1 FAEIGVDYQSLPSI
15 CESRKA
21 FGHAT
26 EKCKAKMPVED
37 SEGWIRVG
45 KGKGKAPETHGG
57 GQFPST
63 SCLQF
68 TSCLQPEEGSLQQ
81 SIVVVGT
88 ESQVGEAVKGGVEA
102 PVEKECIEN
111 LEEVAAKGALV
122 EEENQTAEHRQSA
135 IPLDS
140 EEEDLQLEGG
150 ARYPIMDDFDRP
162 VVSPKAPPDKKTS
175 SSKKT
180 KKR

>member
-1 FAEIGVDYQSLPSI
+1 MLAIYIML
-15 CESRKA
+15 
-21 FGHAT
+21 AT
-26 EKCKAKMPVED
+26 
-37 SEGWIRVG
+37 R
-45 KGKGKAPETHGG
+45 GG
-57 GQFPST
+57 
-63 SCLQF
+63 
-68 TSCLQPEEGSLQQ
+68 GSLQQ
-81 SIVVVGT
+81 SIVAVGT
-88 ESQVGEAVKGGVEA
+88 ESQVGEAVKGGFEA
-102 PVEKECIEN
+102 PVEKVSIEN

-150 ARYPIMDDFDRP
+150 GYPIMDDFDRP